1 MNRKENHRRTQY
13 QFGAAVSVCCLS
25 KFNQGIFF
33 EALRQKRS
41 RETLHTRRRRLRLIQ
56 FWGVLVALA
65 QISKFACDKGERRAR
80 DYKNTLQ

>member
-65 QISKFACDKGERRAR
+65 RTNLEICLRQRREAR
-80 DYKNTLQ
+80 S